1 MVPLVSGLAL
11 ELQNNQWM
19 YLNGVILVSQQH
31 GITRGVADGAL
42 KLPYFAATAWFHKML
57 PPDLQ
62 NKDLTDMLPEVED
75 FTINELPVTVGA

>member
-1 MVPLVSGLAL
+1 VSK
-11 ELQNNQWM
+11 
-19 YLNGVILVSQQH
+19 
-31 GITRGVADGAL
+31 ADGAL

-75 FTINELPVTVGA
+75 FTINELPALSKGGSLDEGKRKEIAAKIARYSGVSEK

>member
-1 MVPLVSGLAL
+1 VEWL
-11 ELQNNQWM
+11 
-19 YLNGVILVSQQH
+19 
-31 GITRGVADGAL
+31 TD

-75 FTINELPVTVGA
+75 FTINELLLR

>member
-1 MVPLVSGLAL
+1 MVPLVFLDWL

-19 YLNGVILVSQQH
+19 YLNGVILVSNNIR
-31 GITRGVADGAL
+31 ITRGVAADGAL

-75 FTINELPVTVGA
+75 FTINELLLR